1 MRAKVLNIHHS
12 APAPP
17 RPAPPQLALG
27 ANIEIRLKRWGKYK
41 MAACLDCGLWVD
53 SSLQNEFHLNKV
65 SRKTLS
71 ATVGRKCSDQ
81 GENKSTFCMWIAL
94 SNKLS

>member
-1 MRAKVLNIHHS
+1 MRAKVLNILHS

-17 RPAPPQLALG
+17 RPAPSQLALG